1 MNISIEHF
9 TKKIRGVAVLDDVSL
24 ELQGGYIYGL
34 QGKNGCGKTMLM
46 RAIAG
51 LIRPTSGEIYINGK
65 KLHRDMTLSESLG
78 ILLENPSFLPEYS
91 GYKNLRMLA
100 GLQGGVSGEEIRNL
114 LQEVGLGDAGSKK
127 FGKYSLGMKQRLGV
141 AAAIMGKPEIIML
154 DEPINAIDG
163 EGVEQMRQLILS
175 LKDPGRIIIVACHDK
190 EEMEL
195 LADKVVYLRD
205 GKVASV
211 DEADRK
217 EG

>member
-65 KLHRDMTLSESLG
+65 KLLRDMTLPESLG

>member
-65 KLHRDMTLSESLG
+65 KLHRDMTLPESLG

-100 GLQGGVSGEEIRNL
+100 GLQGGVSG
-114 LQEVGLGDAGSKK
+114 
-127 FGKYSLGMKQRLGV
+127 
-141 AAAIMGKPEIIML
+141 
-154 DEPINAIDG
+154 
-163 EGVEQMRQLILS
+163 
-175 LKDPGRIIIVACHDK
+175 
-190 EEMEL
+190 
-195 LADKVVYLRD
+195 
-205 GKVASV
+205 
-211 DEADRK
+211 
-217 EG
+217 